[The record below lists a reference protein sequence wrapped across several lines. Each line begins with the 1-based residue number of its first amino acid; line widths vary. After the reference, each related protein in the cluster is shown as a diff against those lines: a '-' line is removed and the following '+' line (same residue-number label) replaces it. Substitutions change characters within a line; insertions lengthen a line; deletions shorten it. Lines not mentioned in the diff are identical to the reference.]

1 MVEIMQRKTNKTLLP
16 FATLAPTSGA
26 SFTIDAERAAVF
38 CLAELSRDKGGGF
51 FKKRPPEKLVFI
63 AEVYYPFWVAPL
75 GRLTLLLD
83 GLNAT
88 SHTINYSVLP
98 DLKVFKDK
106 MDIRSE
112 TRQAYVTFLS
122 TNLNYFKGSD
132 REETKVIDGLMTD
145 ADFLKEFMPYLN
157 EATTTET
164 PVVDSVLIS
173 PATDEAAVLAMT
185 KELEDLQ
192 SKFIGEVKELN
203 EIIKLLDLK
212 TKEFLEMLRKE
223 AKETEQ
229 RFSKSIEEAKVA
241 LENKTSQINR
251 EYTGKIT
258 ETSSRFEQETLASQ
272 KEIIALEKT
281 QEQLAAE
288 IEHCEA
294 EIKTATINKDDVTEQ
309 KWKEKRSALKKELSE
324 ILKRTKVV
332 AEKIKKIDENKK
344 HAIFQLKSE
353 NDAKIKE
360 ASKDL
365 MAVEASRDAE
375 ISIFQ
380 SEMEKLEELT
390 TNIIKQIDQ
399 LAKMREATIAEF
411 ENLGVQQKKASSSL
425 VHMPFYLIRYQS
437 GPNRRYTF
445 FAPSLVGSVGVG
457 AKLRSAI
464 GKTKISQLFQP
475 RSKKIV
481 SLLNKFAV
489 LLEEDI
495 AFGSEINEACHKAN
509 LLSAENLRQ
518 SIETGLN
525 KLKEDG
531 WLSEQERASFRQ
543 MMM

>member
-1 MVEIMQRKTNKTLLP
+1 MIENVKRKTNKTLLP
-16 FATLAPTSGA
+16 FATLAPTSGG

-38 CLAELSRDKGGGF
+38 CLAELGRDKGGGF

-63 AEVYYPFWVAPL
+63 AEVYYPFWVAPF

-83 GLNAT
+83 GLNGT
-88 SHTINYSVLP
+88 SHAINYSALP

-106 MDIRSE
+106 MNIRSE

-122 TNLNYFKGSD
+122 NNLNYFKGSD
-132 REETKVIDGLMTD
+132 SEETKVIDGLMTD

-157 EATTTET
+157 EAATTDA

-173 PATDEAAVLAMT
+173 PTNDEAAILAMT
-185 KELEDLQ
+185 REIGNLQ
-192 SKFIGEVKELN
+192 SKFVGEVKELN
-203 EIIKLLDLK
+203 ELIKLLNLK
-212 TKEFLEMLRKE
+212 TQEFLELLCKE
-223 AKETEQ
+223 VKETEE
-229 RFSKSIEEAKVA
+229 RFSKPIEEAKA
-241 LENKTSQINR
+241 SLENKASQINR

-258 ETSSRFEQETLASQ
+258 EISTQFEQETLASQ

-281 QEQLAAE
+281 REQLTTE

-309 KWKEKRSALKKELSE
+309 KWKEKRSELKKEISE
-324 ILKRTKVV
+324 ILKKTKAV

-365 MAVEASRDAE
+365 MAVESSRDAE

-390 TNIIKQIDQ
+390 ANIIKQIGQ
-399 LAKMREATIAEF
+399 SAKMREATIAEF
-411 ENLGVQQKKASSSL
+411 ENLGIQQKKANSSL
-425 VHMPFYLIRYQS
+425 VHMPFYLICCQS
-437 GPNRRYTF
+437 GSNRRYTF

-464 GKTKISQLFQP
+464 GKMKISQLFQP

-489 LLEEDI
+489 LLDEDV
-495 AFGSEINEACHKAN
+495 AFGSEINEACRKAN
-509 LLSAENLRQ
+509 ILEAENLRQ

>member
-16 FATLAPTSGA
+16 FATLTPTSGA

-38 CLAELSRDKGGGF
+38 CLAELGRDKGGGF

-63 AEVYYPFWVAPL
+63 AEVYYPFWVAPF

-145 ADFLKEFMPYLN
+145 TDFLKEFMPYLN

-173 PATDEAAVLAMT
+173 PATDESAVLAMT

>member
-16 FATLAPTSGA
+16 FATLTPTSGA

-38 CLAELSRDKGGGF
+38 CLAELGRDKGGGF

-63 AEVYYPFWVAPL
+63 AEVYYPFWVAPF

-145 ADFLKEFMPYLN
+145 TDFLKEFMPYLN

-411 ENLGVQQKKASSSL
+411 ENLGVQQKKANSSL

>member
-16 FATLAPTSGA
+16 FATLTPTSGA

-38 CLAELSRDKGGGF
+38 CLAELGRDKGGGF

-122 TNLNYFKGSD
+122 TNLNYFKVSD

>member
-16 FATLAPTSGA
+16 FATLTPTSGA

-38 CLAELSRDKGGGF
+38 CLAELGRDKGGGF

-63 AEVYYPFWVAPL
+63 AEVYYPFWVAPF

-122 TNLNYFKGSD
+122 TNLNYFKVSD
-132 REETKVIDGLMTD
+132 RGETKVIDGLMTD

>member
-63 AEVYYPFWVAPL
+63 AEVYYPFWVAPF

-122 TNLNYFKGSD
+122 TNLNYFKVSD

>member
-122 TNLNYFKGSD
+122 TNLNYFKVSD

-145 ADFLKEFMPYLN
+145 TDFLKEFMPYLN

-411 ENLGVQQKKASSSL
+411 ENLGVQQKKANSSL

>member
-16 FATLAPTSGA
+16 FATLTPTSGA

-38 CLAELSRDKGGGF
+38 CLAELGRDKGGGF

-63 AEVYYPFWVAPL
+63 AEVYYPFWVAPF

-122 TNLNYFKGSD
+122 TNLNYFKVSD

-489 LLEEDI
+489 LLEEDV

>member
-16 FATLAPTSGA
+16 FATLTPTSGA

-38 CLAELSRDKGGGF
+38 CLAELGRDKGGGF

-63 AEVYYPFWVAPL
+63 AEVYYPFWVAPF